1 MQVELPG
8 WEEPGGAGHPTTG
21 IDPHGPEAA
30 TEVSALPMEGHG
42 PADAHAS
49 AMAAEASATA
59 LAATTAAGTPAHKV
73 RQDRQRGRGARQKR
87 ARKAAWDAEQ
97 LAQGRGPT
105 CCSPSTGGA
114 KWEVSSNRIY

>member
-30 TEVSALPMEGHG
+30 TEVSEQPMEGHA

-49 AMAAEASATA
+49 ATVAEASATA
-59 LAATTAAGTPAHKV
+59 LAATTVAGTPVHPVGWTPRLSQK
-73 RQDRQRGRGARQKR
+73 ARQKR
-87 ARKAAWDAEQ
+87 ARKAAWKAGQ
-97 LAQGRGPT
+97 LAQGHRT
-105 CCSPSTGGA
+105 T
-114 KWEVSSNRIY
+114 